1 MKAGEKAKYQ
11 SEPKVAITST
21 LIFVYHNDDNF
32 NNLNPL
38 VAEKI
43 KPSMI
48 PMNDEEETKIQ
59 MNPIIKKKEAKGIN
73 LN

>member
-1 MKAGEKAKYQ
+1 MKAGKKQ
-11 SEPKVAITST
+11 SEPKAEPKDAITGT
-21 LIFVYHNDDNF
+21 LNFFYHNDDNF

-48 PMNDEEETKIQ
+48 PMNDEEETK
-59 MNPIIKKKEAKGIN
+59 KEE
-73 LN
+73 